1 MKMRSIVQN
10 CRSQLGLTLG
20 KLSHRLSEREQ
31 NEAEFKAIY
40 TERAS
45 EVFALAEEEAA
56 RLHRDCID
64 TELILLG
71 LVRFGRGI
79 AVNALRRMGVDLEQ
93 LRLALEEQLARGV
106 QTKVHQPLQLTP
118 SVKKVLVRAQ
128 AEARALLHTYV
139 GTEHILL
146 GLLSDDGGGA
156 ARVLQGFGV
165 SASEAR
171 RQILKELDPNEN

>member
-10 CRSQLGLTLG
+10 CRSRLGLTLG
-20 KLSHRLSEREQ
+20 KLSHRLSEREE
-31 NEAEFKAIY
+31 NEAEFKGVY

-45 EVFALAEEEAA
+45 KVFALAEEEAA

-64 TELILLG
+64 TELVLLG
-71 LVRFGRGI
+71 LVRFRRGI

-93 LRLALEEQLARGV
+93 VRLEVEEQLTRGV
-106 QTKVHQPLQLTP
+106 ETKVHRPFQLSP

-128 AEARALLHTYV
+128 AEARALFHTYV

-146 GLLSDDGGGA
+146 GLLSEDGGEA
-156 ARVLQGFGV
+156 ARVLRGCGV

-171 RQILKELDPNEN
+171 RQILKELNPNEN